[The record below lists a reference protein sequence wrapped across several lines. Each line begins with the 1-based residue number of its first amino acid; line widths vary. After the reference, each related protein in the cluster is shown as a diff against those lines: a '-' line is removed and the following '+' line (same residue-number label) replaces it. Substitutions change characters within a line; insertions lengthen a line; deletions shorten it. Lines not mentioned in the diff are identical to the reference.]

1 MNDQRLFQASGNYAA
16 GTELLSSGSELL
28 ILFQSNDYYNDR
40 QTNSQ
45 QKWRA
50 KWKAID
56 NSDLNRSSG
65 DYSVDTYG
73 YNVFTGYG
81 SFNYWSTIQWSTLS
95 PTSFVWTSGST
106 NESSGSSNSSNRSSD
121 SSSASTIFI
130 SLLSVILMIAIL

>member
-1 MNDQRLFQASGNYAA
+1 MNDQRIFQASGNYAA

-28 ILFQSNDYYNDR
+28 VLFQSNDYYNER
-40 QTNSQ
+40 ETNPQ

-65 DYSVDTYG
+65 DYSVDTFG
-73 YNVFTGYG
+73 YYVFTGYG

-95 PTSFVWTSGST
+95 PTSFDWTSGFT
-106 NESSGSSNSSNRSSD
+106 NESPGSNTRSSD
-121 SSSASTIFI
+121 SSSAPKVVI
-130 SLLSVILMIAIL
+130 SMLFILMISTL

>member
-1 MNDQRLFQASGNYAA
+1 MNKIILESMMVCFTKDSCKIVFSFFLLGDSVNDQRLFQASGNYAA

-73 YNVFTGYG
+73 
-81 SFNYWSTIQWSTLS
+81 
-95 PTSFVWTSGST
+95 ST
-106 NESSGSSNSSNRSSD
+106 NESSGSSSNRSSD